1 KGFLMSK
8 RAVSRLC
15 VGAIVSAVV
24 AAGVAEAAT
33 PTKYGASLSGA
44 KEVGGKGDPNAK
56 GTFAATVNGTQLCY
70 TLIYSGVSKPLAAHI
85 HKGTATQNGSI
96 VVDLKPT
103 FSNGKAAACV
113 PIKTAVA
120 SAIRKNPSKY
130 YTNVH
135 TQKYPNGI
143 MRGQLSMK

>member
-1 KGFLMSK
+1 MSK

-15 VGAIVSAVV
+15 LLAILAAVLTGAV
-24 AAGVAEAAT
+24 AQAAT
-33 PTKYGASLSGA
+33 SSKYVASLSGK
-44 KEVGGKGDPNAK
+44 KEVGDKGGPNAK

-70 TLIYSGVSKPLAAHI
+70 TLLYSGVPKPLAAHI

-96 VVDLKPT
+96 VVDLKPK

-113 PIKTAVA
+113 PIKAAVA
-120 SAIRKNPSKY
+120 TAMRRSPAKY
-130 YTNVH
+130 YANVH
-135 TQKYPNGI
+135 NQKYPAGI